1 MGTFYISSRAR
12 TSTVWWL
19 AFNEHEHTIWW
30 TAGANP
36 YEVSKAVIQCRML
49 SGRYRTRLLTG
60 KWSESGNRCCPA
72 TSCLQVEESLEHILL
87 ECPAYAHTRNNLEQK
102 FKDVKNEELR
112 KLAKFALEQPPAFLM
127 QFLLDATGLPA
138 TRMLVSKLGED
149 VLFPLFNLTR
159 TWCYAVHRDRLN
171 LLRLEKSKQ

>member
-1 MGTFYISSRAR
+1 MSLAR
-12 TSTVWWL
+12 PH
-19 AFNEHEHTIWW
+19 AIWW

-72 TSCLQVEESLEHILL
+72 PSCPQVEESLEHILL
-87 ECPAYAHTRNNLEQK
+87 ECPAYTQTRNNLEQK
-102 FKDVKNEELR
+102 FKAAKTEELR
-112 KLAKFALEQPPAFLM
+112 KLAIFALQQPQAFLM
-127 QFLLDATGLPA
+127 QFLLDATGLA
-138 TRMLVSKLGED
+138 ITHTLVSKLGED

-159 TWCYAVHRDRLN
+159 TWCYAVHRERLN
-171 LLRLEKSKQ
+171 LLRLEKTKQ